1 MSFLVLTRLGY
12 LSTLCLGAS
21 VAFAQQTDDIMDGGP
36 VLTFGIAS
44 TVSVVDN
51 YNLRPDGGD
60 SAELFDN
67 RLSLGYL
74 NQRANDVLKLDLDG
88 VLRGVEPPG
97 GTSRTFD
104 DPRLR
109 LTYDRQSAN
118 SSLSASAEYRLSS
131 VNFLDPF
138 DRSGFFNDQPLDER
152 DLTLDEGDV
161 EQIATRFALTT
172 GLNDPIG
179 FTLEG
184 RYREQNY
191 YDTTDPGLFN
201 SRNFGF
207 TGTTRFDLSA
217 VSEARVVLGYD
228 DYSADDALQTN
239 RQTSS
244 FSLGF
249 TTALSK
255 VDTLDVSVGYQN
267 IEEDTILGVTST
279 DTQGG
284 AIGGFSLTRE
294 LTRGTIGTSFDLR
307 QSVNGNTS
315 TWLFNRDM
323 PLPRGA
329 IDFSVGVT
337 SDVSGTLHPVGSVDF
352 THEMPRSTLTL
363 TLQRQVATSTL
374 SNELLTTRAALGYTY
389 EINTLSSLTL
399 QADFAEINQAGGPAV
414 SDTTRANLTATYN
427 HALTR
432 DWQISSGYEYRMR
445 DETGFGTATSNRV
458 FVTLGRE
465 FVVRP

>member
-284 AIGGFSLTRE
+284 AIGGYHENDRSRE
-294 LTRGTIGTSFDLR
+294 RRWYRYQESRRGGR
-307 QSVNGNTS
+307 
-315 TWLFNRDM
+315 
-323 PLPRGA
+323 
-329 IDFSVGVT
+329 
-337 SDVSGTLHPVGSVDF
+337 
-352 THEMPRSTLTL
+352 
-363 TLQRQVATSTL
+363 
-374 SNELLTTRAALGYTY
+374 
-389 EINTLSSLTL
+389 
-399 QADFAEINQAGGPAV
+399 
-414 SDTTRANLTATYN
+414 
-427 HALTR
+427 
-432 DWQISSGYEYRMR
+432 YR
-445 DETGFGTATSNRV
+445 
-458 FVTLGRE
+458 
-465 FVVRP
+465 